1 MRFINK
7 YVTLS
12 EGYGLLFIMQG
23 GDTMINPGTW
33 ELDPMIKGLTYDQD
47 FTILVNDVPKDL
59 TNCTVVMELEYNNEA
74 YKTLTSG
81 SGLVV
86 GTTTGAVNIR
96 LSATDTATYPVGAMT
111 YIIKITE
118 ADGITKYAYL
128 QGSWPVGG

>member
-1 MRFINK
+1 MSPFQ
-7 YVTLS
+7 

-59 TNCTVVMELEYNNEA
+59 TGCTVVMELEYGSEA
-74 YKTLTSG
+74 YKTLTAG

-86 GTTTGAVNIR
+86 GTTSGVVSIR
-96 LSATDTATYPVGAMT
+96 LSTTDTAAYPAGTIT

-118 ADGITKYAYL
+118 LDGVTKYGYL
-128 QGSWPVGG
+128 QGNWTVRS